1 MKRLF
6 TAFEE
11 AGRELYLV
19 GGAVRDLIMGIPPE
33 RLDDLDFATSATPDE
48 SLRILREAGFHTHA
62 VGKAFGTVGA
72 LLQGDEAEGYP
83 KDCQITTYRSGEV
96 YDRGSRHPEVT
107 FGDSI
112 EDDLW
117 RRDLSIN
124 SIAMTG
130 DGAFFDPYG
139 GRRDI
144 ESGVL
149 RAVGDPMER
158 LREDPLRSLRVAR
171 FVAKLGFS
179 PDPALTAATRA
190 HADALLEIS
199 RERWLAEIDKLLIA
213 PHAVDGLRFL
223 AATGLMNRIL
233 PEVEALRGFHQ
244 SCEVHHKDL
253 WEHTL
258 GVVAST
264 SPDRVLRWTALLHDI
279 GKVDTRRVDDGGRV
293 SFHGHEARSAE
304 QFAAIAARFR
314 LDREA
319 QRAVARTIEL
329 HGLVPSYSADW
340 SDSAVRRLANRAGD
354 ELEGL
359 LAFAR
364 ADLTTADPARRASA
378 LASVDHL
385 EQRLAA
391 LEAADALRPRLPS
404 GLGRAIMS
412 ELGLEPGPAVGAHV
426 RRITEAAYDGLLPTA
441 PTVEQCLAFLTSPSD
456 RR

>member
-279 GKVDTRRVDDGGRV
+279 GKVDTRRVSR
-293 SFHGHEARSAE
+293 ARSP
-304 QFAAIAARFR
+304 
-314 LDREA
+314 
-319 QRAVARTIEL
+319 QR
-329 HGLVPSYSADW
+329 
-340 SDSAVRRLANRAGD
+340 
-354 ELEGL
+354 
-359 LAFAR
+359 
-364 ADLTTADPARRASA
+364 
-378 LASVDHL
+378 
-385 EQRLAA
+385 
-391 LEAADALRPRLPS
+391 
-404 GLGRAIMS
+404 
-412 ELGLEPGPAVGAHV
+412 
-426 RRITEAAYDGLLPTA
+426 
-441 PTVEQCLAFLTSPSD
+441 
-456 RR
+456 